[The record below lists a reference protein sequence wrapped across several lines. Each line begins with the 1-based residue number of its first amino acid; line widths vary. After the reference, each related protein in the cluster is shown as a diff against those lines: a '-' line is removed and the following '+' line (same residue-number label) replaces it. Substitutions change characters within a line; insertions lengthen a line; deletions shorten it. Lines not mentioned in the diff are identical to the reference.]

1 MSTATLIFAQ
11 VALTL
16 TALAVLVV
24 YSELRQR
31 RFQPAA
37 SRDRIFRCD
46 ACKCVYTDD
55 PDVDRS
61 PCPQCRRLNAAIEF

>member
-1 MSTATLIFAQ
+1 MPTASLVFAY

-16 TALAVLVV
+16 GALAALVV

-31 RFQPAA
+31 RFHPAPN
-37 SRDRIFRCD
+37 RDRLFRCPD
-46 ACKCVYTDD
+46 CKCIYTDD

-61 PCPQCRRLNAAIEF
+61 PCPHCRKMNAPMEF